1 MAYYCI
7 FAVPSDL
14 DSLKQVGLL
23 SKILTDRG
31 VGLGLAGLRK
41 DTPPEKKKT
50 THVFLNLTSSQ
61 AASSLPSLGNPLA
74 WENRHFLGFVVGMG
88 VRAMSYPQ
96 HHHPLPST
104 GGLPGNMFLLPAL
117 LKSALEI
124 SITHWYSNIP
134 GNP

>member
-1 MAYYCI
+1 MVYYCI

-14 DSLKQVGLL
+14 DSRKHVGLL

-31 VGLGLAGLRK
+31 VGLALAGLRK
-41 DTPPEKKKT
+41 DNPTRKKRKNDSCVPEPY
-50 THVFLNLTSSQ
+50 FE
-61 AASSLPSLGNPLA
+61 PSRIISTQHGS
-74 WENRHFLGFVVGMG
+74 FLGFVVGIG
-88 VRAMSYPQ
+88 VRAMSYVIYPQ

-124 SITHWYSNIP
+124 STTH
-134 GNP
+134 